1 MFEGFPSFRQ
11 FRARMQLLLAVP
23 LAMFDGAAALDAL
36 RQVVWDLSA
45 AGYPVA
51 AIREITVS
59 GVERMLGAAC
69 GSEAQRD
76 RLLQWVELRVDEE
89 CERLAEREMP
99 ELALGV

>member
-1 MFEGFPSFRQ
+1 VFEGFPSFRQ

-23 LAMFDGAAALDAL
+23 LAMFDGEAALDAL
-36 RQVVWDLSA
+36 RQVVRDLSA

-51 AIREITVS
+51 AIREITLA
-59 GVERMLGAAC
+59 GVERMAWSAC
-69 GSEAQRD
+69 GSDPQRD
-76 RLLQWVELRVDEE
+76 RLLRWVELRVDEE